1 MRVVFSPDFQE
12 QCFRL
17 GEPFLEEAGDDVLAA
32 MRIHLPASRDG
43 SHGRPAGYARS
54 RLRVLASGRDPY
66 VPYRNVG
73 TDATTP
79 EGVSYPSI
87 LEHGSPPH
95 EIRAHGDYSL
105 RTADG
110 RYLGRVVQ
118 HPGIKPIPW
127 ARRSAQTIHGRRYYA
142 R

>member
-1 MRVVFSPDFQE
+1 MRIVYSRDFQE
-12 QCFRL
+12 ECFRL
-17 GEPFLEEAGDDVLAA
+17 GEPFLEAVGDDVLTA
-32 MRIHLPASRDG
+32 MRTNIPVSSDG
-43 SHGRPAGYARS
+43 SNGRPAGYARS
-54 RLRVLASGRDPY
+54 RLRVLAKGRDPY
-66 VPYRNVG
+66 VPYLNVG

-95 EIRAHGDYSL
+95 VIEAHGEYSL

-110 RYLGRVVQ
+110 RYLGHSVQ
-118 HPGIKPIPW
+118 HPGTKPVPW
-127 ARRSAQTIHGRRYYA
+127 ARRSAQSINGRRYYL